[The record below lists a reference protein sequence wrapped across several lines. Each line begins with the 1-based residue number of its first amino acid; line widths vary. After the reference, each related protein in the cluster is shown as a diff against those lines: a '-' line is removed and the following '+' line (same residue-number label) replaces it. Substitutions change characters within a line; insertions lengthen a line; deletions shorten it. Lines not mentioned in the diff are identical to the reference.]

1 MRRLLFPVAVAVAA
15 LAAAAVSASAQTAIR
30 PGSPVNP
37 LSSDIQFSKNRYLQI
52 EGRSE
57 GAPSAYVVIVESP
70 NLPPSFEVSSL
81 RAVGRWE
88 ICDGFQFTGECRVIE
103 GRYQRR
109 QATGLRRIW
118 SARPV

>member
-1 MRRLLFPVAVAVAA
+1 MRRLLFPVAVAA
-15 LAAAAVSASAQTAIR
+15 LAATAASAQTPVR
-30 PGSPVNP
+30 PGSPVSP
-37 LSSDIQFSKNRYLQI
+37 LTSDIQFSKNRYLQI

-57 GAPSAYVVIVESP
+57 GAPSAYVVIVGSP
-70 NLPPSFEVSSL
+70 NLPTRFDVSSL

-88 ICDGFQFTGECRVIE
+88 VCEGFQFTGECRVVE
-103 GRYQRR
+103 GRYLRR